1 MTSKQSLEKVIE
13 ILSEIKEILKCSK
26 QEPEAKPTP
35 TPEPTPTP
43 KPEISDEE
51 FKQKVLAIIE
61 EYVGEDVDLVAVYE
75 AAKQ

>member
-26 QEPEAKPTP
+26 QEPEVKPTL
-35 TPEPTPTP
+35 TPEPKPTP

-51 FKQKVLAIIE
+51 FKNKIIAIVE
-61 EYVGEDVDLVAVYE
+61 EYLGEDVDLVAVYE

>member
-13 ILSEIKEILKCSK
+13 ILSKIKEILKCSK
-26 QEPEAKPTP
+26 QKPEIKPTP
-35 TPEPTPTP
+35 TPEPTPEP
-43 KPEISDEE
+43 KISDEE

-61 EYVGEDVDLVAVYE
+61 EYVGEDVDLVTVYE

>member
-26 QEPEAKPTP
+26 QEPEVKPTP
-35 TPEPTPTP
+35 TPEP

-51 FKQKVLAIIE
+51 FKNKIIAIVE
-61 EYVGEDVDLVAVYE
+61 EYLSEDINLVAVYE

>member
-13 ILSEIKEILKCSK
+13 ILSEIKDILKCSK
-26 QEPEAKPTP
+26 QEPEVKPIP
-35 TPEPTPTP
+35 TPEPTPKT
-43 KPEISDEE
+43 EMSDEE
-51 FKQKVLAIIE
+51 FKQKVFAIVE

>member
-26 QEPEAKPTP
+26 QEPEVKSTP
-35 TPEPTPTP
+35 TPEPKPTP

-51 FKQKVLAIIE
+51 FKNKIIAIVE
-61 EYVGEDVDLVAVYE
+61 EYLGEDVDLVAVYE

>member
-35 TPEPTPTP
+35 TPEPKPTP
-43 KPEISDEE
+43 KPEISDKE
-51 FKQKVLAIIE
+51 FKNKIIAIVE
-61 EYVGEDVDLVAVYE
+61 EYLGEDVDLVAVYE

>member
-13 ILSEIKEILKCSK
+13 ILSEIKDILKCSK
-26 QEPEAKPTP
+26 QEPDVKPTP
-35 TPEPTPTP
+35 TPEPTP
-43 KPEISDEE
+43 KPEMSDEE
-51 FKQKVLAIIE
+51 FKQKVIAIVE

>member
-26 QEPEAKPTP
+26 QEPEVKPIP
-35 TPEPTPTP
+35 TPEPKPTP

-51 FKQKVLAIIE
+51 FKNKIIAIVE
-61 EYVGEDVDLVAVYE
+61 EYLGEDVDLVAVYE

>member
-13 ILSEIKEILKCSK
+13 ILSEIKDILKCSK
-26 QEPEAKPTP
+26 QEPEVKPTP
-35 TPEPTPTP
+35 APEPTPTP
-43 KPEISDEE
+43 QPQISDEE
-51 FKQKVLAIIE
+51 FKQKVLAIVE

>member
-35 TPEPTPTP
+35 TPEPKPTP

-51 FKQKVLAIIE
+51 FKNKIIAIVE
-61 EYVGEDVDLVAVYE
+61 EYLGEDIDLVAVYE

>member
-26 QEPEAKPTP
+26 QEPEVKPTP
-35 TPEPTPTP
+35 TPEPTSEP
-43 KPEISDEE
+43 KISDEE
-51 FKQKVLAIIE
+51 FKQKVLTIIE
-61 EYVGEDVDLVAVYE
+61 EYIGEDVDLVAVYE

>member
-26 QEPEAKPTP
+26 QELEVKPTP
-35 TPEPTPTP
+35 TPEPKPTP

-51 FKQKVLAIIE
+51 FKNKIIAIVE
-61 EYVGEDVDLVAVYE
+61 EYLGEDVDLVAVYE

>member
-13 ILSEIKEILKCSK
+13 ILSEIKEILKSSK
-26 QEPEAKPTP
+26 QEPEVKPTP
-35 TPEPTPTP
+35 APTP
-43 KPEISDEE
+43 KLEMSDEE
-51 FKQKVLAIIE
+51 FKQKVLAIVE

>member
-13 ILSEIKEILKCSK
+13 ILSEIKEILKYSK
-26 QEPEAKPTP
+26 QEPEVKPTP
-35 TPEPTPTP
+35 TPEPKLTP

-51 FKQKVLAIIE
+51 FKNKIIAIVE
-61 EYVGEDVDLVAVYE
+61 EYIGEDIDLVAVYE

>member
-13 ILSEIKEILKCSK
+13 ILSEIKDILKCSK
-26 QEPEAKPTP
+26 QEPEVKSTP
-35 TPEPTPTP
+35 TPEPTP
-43 KPEISDEE
+43 KPEMSDKE
-51 FKQKVLAIIE
+51 FKQKVLAIVE

>member
-13 ILSEIKEILKCSK
+13 ILSEIKEILKYSK
-26 QEPEAKPTP
+26 QEPEVKPTP
-35 TPEPTPTP
+35 TPEPKPTP

-51 FKQKVLAIIE
+51 FKNKIIAIVE
-61 EYVGEDVDLVAVYE
+61 EYLGEDVDLVAVYE

>member
-26 QEPEAKPTP
+26 QEPEVKPTP
-35 TPEPTPTP
+35 TPEP
-43 KPEISDEE
+43 KISDEE

>member
-26 QEPEAKPTP
+26 QELEVKPTP
-35 TPEPTPTP
+35 TPEPKPTP

-51 FKQKVLAIIE
+51 FKNKIIAIVE
-61 EYVGEDVDLVAVYE
+61 EYLGEDIDLVAVYE

>member
-13 ILSEIKEILKCSK
+13 ILSEIKDILKCNK
-26 QEPEAKPTP
+26 QEPEVKPTP
-35 TPEPTPTP
+35 APEPTP
-43 KPEISDEE
+43 KPEMSDEE
-51 FKQKVLAIIE
+51 FKQKVLAIVE

>member
-13 ILSEIKEILKCSK
+13 ILSEIKKILKCSK
-26 QEPEAKPTP
+26 QEPKVKPTP
-35 TPEPTPTP
+35 TPEPKPTP

-51 FKQKVLAIIE
+51 FKNKIIAIVE
-61 EYVGEDVDLVAVYE
+61 EYLGENVDLVAVYE

>member
-13 ILSEIKEILKCSK
+13 ILSEIKDILKCSK
-26 QEPEAKPTP
+26 QEPEIKPTP
-35 TPEPTPTP
+35 APEPTP
-43 KPEISDEE
+43 KPEMSDEE
-51 FKQKVLAIIE
+51 FKQKVLAIVE

>member
-13 ILSEIKEILKCSK
+13 ILSEIKDILKCSK
-26 QEPEAKPTP
+26 QEPEVKPIP
-35 TPEPTPTP
+35 APEPTP
-43 KPEISDEE
+43 KPEMSDKE
-51 FKQKVLAIIE
+51 FKQKVFAIVE

>member
-13 ILSEIKEILKCSK
+13 ILSEIKEILKGSK
-26 QEPEAKPTP
+26 QEPEVKPTP
-35 TPEPTPTP
+35 TPVPTP
-43 KPEISDEE
+43 KPEMSDEE
-51 FKQKVLAIIE
+51 FKQKVLAIVE

>member
-26 QEPEAKPTP
+26 QEPEVEPTP
-35 TPEPTPTP
+35 TPEPKPTP

-51 FKQKVLAIIE
+51 FKNKIIAIVE
-61 EYVGEDVDLVAVYE
+61 EYLGEDIDLVAVYE

>member
-13 ILSEIKEILKCSK
+13 ILSEIKDILKCSK
-26 QEPEAKPTP
+26 QEPEIKPTP
-35 TPEPTPTP
+35 APKPTP
-43 KPEISDEE
+43 KPEMSDEE
-51 FKQKVLAIIE
+51 FKQKVLAIVE

>member
-13 ILSEIKEILKCSK
+13 ILSEIEEILKCSK
-26 QEPEAKPTP
+26 QEPEVKPTP
-35 TPEPTPTP
+35 TPEPTPEP
-43 KPEISDEE
+43 KISDEE
-51 FKQKVLAIIE
+51 FKQKVLAIVE